1 MELRNLLVPVAD
13 NPEAERAMDVACR
26 LADEHRTKIAVLHV
40 VEIPPVLP
48 LGAHMTAEEQ
58 AGHELLERMAAV
70 ADTYGVKVAPRML
83 HDRVAGEAIVG
94 FAARREVDL
103 IVIGAPRKRNK
114 PFGSTVEHVLRR
126 ADSRVMLVGA
136 APRQGQVTAAA

>member
-1 MELRNLLVPVAD
+1 VELRNVLVPVAD
-13 NPEAERAMDVACR
+13 NPESERAMDVACR
-26 LADEHRTKIAVLHV
+26 LADEHRTTIAVLHV

-48 LGAHMTAEEQ
+48 LGAHMKAEEQ
-58 AGHELLERMAAV
+58 AAHKLLERMAAV

-103 IVIGAPRKRNK
+103 IVIGAPRKRSK

-126 ADSRVMLVGA
+126 AASRVMLVGA
-136 APRQGQVTAAA
+136 APQPDQVSAAA